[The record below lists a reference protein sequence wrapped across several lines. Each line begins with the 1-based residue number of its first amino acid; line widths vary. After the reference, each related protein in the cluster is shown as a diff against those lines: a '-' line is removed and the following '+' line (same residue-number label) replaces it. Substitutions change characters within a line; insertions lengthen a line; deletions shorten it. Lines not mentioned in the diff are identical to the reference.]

1 VLGAKQNEGM
11 ADLSPVA
18 VLWVTD
24 WYGGP
29 VEGMASFEG
38 RECWF
43 QAIFDAEADEWTNPR
58 RCRLYELS
66 EDERAWRWA
75 EHRRWEELGGGNSCF
90 HDNAPDPALKPGW
103 RAFYQGHDDRAVRL
117 GREIGQFTA
126 PPLRRPRQG
135 R

>member
-1 VLGAKQNEGM
+1 M
-11 ADLSPVA
+11 ADLGPVM
-18 VLWVTD
+18 VLWIDD
-24 WYGGP
+24 WWDGP

-38 RECWF
+38 RDCWF
-43 QAIFDAEADEWTNPR
+43 RAIFDAEEDEWTSPR

-66 EDERAWRWA
+66 DDERTRLWA
-75 EHRRWEELGGGNSCF
+75 MHRRWEEFAGGNSCF

-103 RAFYQGHDDRAVRL
+103 QAFYRNDDDQAVRA

-126 PPLRRPRQG
+126 LPLRPPRQG